1 MFRHAGLEEPAPY
14 AIRGHPEGLE
24 STGFWL
30 ESTPMKIGAGMT
42 ILIDGVIYKRTLI
55 RRRHLTILQAVILG
69 LAQGLGEFLP
79 ISSSAHLVLIPWLLR
94 WTDPGLTFDVALH
107 AGTLVAVVLYFWK
120 DWWQLILKGFTDVRS
135 VKGRLF
141 WYLVVATVPGAI
153 VGFLLE
159 KKAETLFRSPVLIAI
174 MLIFMGIFLYWAD
187 RRSSKKI
194 EINNITFGT
203 SLFIG
208 ISQAL
213 AIIPGVSRSGIT
225 ITTGLLMGL
234 NREGAARFSFLLSTP
249 IIFGAAMVKL
259 PGLISDPSAITLDF
273 TIGMAVS
280 CITGI
285 ASIGFLLRYVQTKDF
300 LPFAWYRFVLG
311 ALVIIITMV
320 RV

>member
-1 MFRHAGLEEPAPY
+1 
-14 AIRGHPEGLE
+14 
-24 STGFWL
+24 
-30 ESTPMKIGAGMT
+30 MT
-42 ILIDGVIYKRTLI
+42 ILQV
-55 RRRHLTILQAVILG
+55 VILG

-94 WTDPGLTFDVALH
+94 WADPGLTFDVALH
-107 AGTLVAVVLYFWK
+107 VGTLVAVIIYFWK
-120 DWWQLILKGFTDVRS
+120 DWWQLIIKGFTDPRS
-135 VKGRLF
+135 VKGRMF
-141 WYLVVATVPGAI
+141 WYLVAASVPGALS
-153 VGFLLE
+153 GFLLE
-159 KKAETLFRSPVLIAI
+159 DKAETVFRSPILIAT
-174 MLIFMGIFLYWAD
+174 MLIVMGILLYWAD
-187 RRSSKKI
+187 RRSAKKI

-225 ITTGLLMGL
+225 MTTGLLMGL

-259 PGLISDPSAITLDF
+259 PGVISNSSVINVNFA
-273 TIGMAVS
+273 IGMLVS

-300 LPFAWYRFVLG
+300 LPFAWYRFILG
-311 ALVIIITMV
+311 ALVIMITMV
-320 RV
+320 RL

>member
-1 MFRHAGLEEPAPY
+1 
-14 AIRGHPEGLE
+14 
-24 STGFWL
+24 
-30 ESTPMKIGAGMT
+30 
-42 ILIDGVIYKRTLI
+42 
-55 RRRHLTILQAVILG
+55 LTILQAVILG

-79 ISSSAHLVLIPWLLR
+79 ISSSAHLVLIPWLFR

-107 AGTLVAVVLYFWK
+107 VGTLVAVVIYFWK
-120 DWWQLILKGFTDVRS
+120 DWWQLIIKGFTDVRS
-135 VKGRLF
+135 EKGRLF

-153 VGFLLE
+153 GGFLLE
-159 KKAETLFRSPVLIAI
+159 KKAETLFRSPILIAT
-174 MLIFMGIFLYWAD
+174 MLILMGILLYWAD

-194 EINNITFGT
+194 GINHITFGT

-225 ITTGLLMGL
+225 MTTGLLMGL
-234 NREGAARFSFLLSTP
+234 TREGAARFSFLLSTP

-259 PGLISDPSAITLDF
+259 PGVISNSSAITVDF
-273 TIGMAVS
+273 AIGMAVS

-300 LPFAWYRFVLG
+300 LPFAWYRFILG
-311 ALVIIITMV
+311 AAVIIITMV
-320 RV
+320 RL